1 MRTLTRPPVM
11 MKGVRTMTRRR
22 LGASI
27 VITISSSK
35 TRGSSAWT
43 PWRARIRYLVDREG
57 RRRRSATRRRR
68 ITVTRMV
75 SRDFR
80 CTHATSC

>member
-1 MRTLTRPPVM
+1 
-11 MKGVRTMTRRR
+11 MTRRR
-22 LGASI
+22 LEASI

-43 PWRARIRYLVDREG
+43 PWRVRTRYLEDRAG
-57 RRRRSATRRRR
+57 KRRRSVTRRRR

-75 SRDFR
+75 NHDLR
-80 CTHATSC
+80 CTLVTSYSEIETRWHYLQLL